1 MVVRVGWKVGLMEV
15 RIDSMLKESGGGRGG
30 AVVLFRG
37 VDEGLGVLK
46 KGMDR
51 RRGGGVEGLFAVSG
65 CF

>member
-1 MVVRVGWKVGLMEV
+1 MEV